1 MENHRN
7 KTPKNL
13 HWLPAVFASWLAL
26 LLYLGLLTLAE
37 AVVEPV
43 IPCLPETD
51 MVINYEDLVDCSID
65 FNGDSD
71 LFRFAGQDGETVLI
85 QVSELVGTGDACIDL
100 FRPDGSSKASSCAA
114 NRIDTTLDQTGT
126 HTIVVSENSND
137 ETVSYRLALMRLV
150 PPSPTALP
158 IQFNSFLDNEIN
170 PPADVDVFLTGG
182 NSGDTIRIEVV
193 ELAGT
198 GDACI
203 DLFRPDGSST
213 ASSCAANRIDTTLD
227 QTGTHTIVVSEN
239 SNDETVSYRLTLQC
253 IAGIC
258 APFNP
263 PPTLSLTLTGC
274 TTCRAGD
281 PFIVQ
286 AHLTNAGSRDVLVEV
301 KIGVRL
307 PDGTSVNLL
316 GNKHL
321 EFPFSVGLNSTVP
334 LFNLPLPG
342 GLPIGAWTLEG
353 TLLGP
358 DLGETLSRDVK
369 PFTVVP

>member
-1 MENHRN
+1 M
-7 KTPKNL
+7 
-13 HWLPAVFASWLAL
+13 FASCLGL

-37 AVVEPV
+37 AAVEPV
-43 IPCLPETD
+43 IPCPPETD
-51 MVINYEDLVDCSID
+51 MIINYEDLVDCSID

-100 FRPDGSSKASSCAA
+100 HRPDGSFKTGFSCGT
-114 NRIDTTLDQTGT
+114 NGIDTTLDQTGT
-126 HTIVVSENSND
+126 HTIVVYENNHNA
-137 ETVSYRLALMRLV
+137 TVQYRLALMRLV

-158 IQFNSFLDNEIN
+158 IQFNNFLDNEIN
-170 PPADVDVFLTGG
+170 PPADVDLFITGG
-182 NSGDTIRIEVV
+182 NSGDTVRIQVS
-193 ELAGT
+193 ELGGP

-203 DLFRPDGSST
+203 DLYRPDGSFKT
-213 ASSCAANRIDTTLD
+213 GFSCGTNGINTTLD
-227 QTGTHTIVVSEN
+227 QTGTHIIVVYEN
-239 SNDETVSYRLTLQC
+239 NNNATVPYRLTLQC
-253 IAGIC
+253 IAGTC
-258 APFNP
+258 APFNA

-281 PFIVQ
+281 QFIVQ
-286 AHLTNAGSRDVLVEV
+286 AHLTNPGSRGVLVEV

-307 PDGTSVNLL
+307 PDGTPVNLL

-321 EFPFSVGLNSTVP
+321 EFLFSAGLDAPVP
-334 LFNLPLPG
+334 LFNFPLPS
-342 GLPIGAWTLEG
+342 GLPTGAWTLEG